1 MAYDDQSQRFEALRH
16 ISKTF
21 CQAYI
26 IFLSGE
32 RIRSHI
38 GSALLNVHHILWL
51 ICPSKQ
57 RDVGEILVGFQGRWT
72 SIYYFLDSQF
82 SDEVL
87 DIFRRLSYRLTF
99 NMLNVG
105 MVDNLEF
112 CWMLNEL
119 LNSEIQNM
127 CSTPGFH
134 ADMAKPCYYISF
146 FALIRGKEYH
156 TLCATWNEINKFA
169 NYYNIIVRNSPAFDR
184 HVFVSS
190 QDLSSVDFD
199 VMRMISTQI
208 RWQDPYWW
216 LCKLWEHRLDFI

>member
-1 MAYDDQSQRFEALRH
+1 
-16 ISKTF
+16 
-21 CQAYI
+21 
-26 IFLSGE
+26 
-32 RIRSHI
+32 
-38 GSALLNVHHILWL
+38 
-51 ICPSKQ
+51 
-57 RDVGEILVGFQGRWT
+57 
-72 SIYYFLDSQF
+72 
-82 SDEVL
+82 
-87 DIFRRLSYRLTF
+87 
-99 NMLNVG
+99 MLNVG

-134 ADMAKPCYYISF
+134 ADMAKPCYYIF
-146 FALIRGKEYH
+146 FSHQYEEKKTTHYVWK
-156 TLCATWNEINKFA
+156 ATWNEINKFA

-190 QDLSSVDFD
+190 QDLSSIDFD

-216 LCKLWEHRLDFI
+216 LCNL